1 MICTKAKG
9 KARNNCSFI
18 TGHLSQESSAME
30 SMKEVLHNGNT
41 PDEVDSDYTSRV
53 KKTLKSTA
61 DEIWSPSS
69 GRTQS
74 ELSPVPAHC

>member
-1 MICTKAKG
+1 
-9 KARNNCSFI
+9 
-18 TGHLSQESSAME
+18 ME

-41 PDEVDSDYTSRV
+41 PDEVDSDYTNRV
-53 KKTLKSTA
+53 KQTLKSTA